1 MKYFR
6 QVIMAILAM
15 SFMSP
20 VGLGAAGSDA
30 RNSSMGFRDA
40 VKKVKPAVVYI
51 ESTMKVNEG
60 FRYGYGQASG
70 SGVIIDAK
78 KGYVLTAA
86 HVVDEAKV
94 VTVRL
99 EDGRKFTAK
108 NVWGD
113 AESDVGLV
121 QIEAE
126 NLPEATLGDSDKLEV
141 GDWVLAIG
149 SPFGRVLENSV
160 SAGIVSAKGRR
171 TGVLGQ
177 MGVEDFIQ
185 TDAVINKGNSGGP
198 LVNIDGEVVGINSNI
213 ISSTGMNA
221 GLGFAVP
228 SKMAKAALE
237 QLTKGGKVVR
247 GYMGVSLADFGEIDP
262 AEAGK
267 IPEAIK
273 KRGGVY
279 VGEVVAGGPADEA
292 GVKAGDVIF
301 SLDGKNITSASELI
315 EYVRAKMPGDEVKC
329 HVWRNGKELALIAK
343 LVERPGSEEAGTVAM
358 KIGVGGSD
366 YAGVAISA
374 KGMSRIRGIVVE
386 YVKAGSPADRAG
398 IEMGDVIAEVDGKP
412 SPNNRALER
421 LLRAGNLKKG
431 ISLTI
436 INDSGERTVVVRK

>member
-1 MKYFR
+1 MKSIR
-6 QVIMAILAM
+6 HIVIAVLAM
-15 SFMSP
+15 GFITP
-20 VGLGAAGSDA
+20 AVAGAAESA
-30 RNSSMGFRDA
+30 RNYSMGFRDA

-51 ESTMKVNEG
+51 ESTVQVSQG
-60 FRYGYGQASG
+60 FHAGYGKASG

-86 HVVDEAKV
+86 HVVDEAKE

-113 AESDVGLV
+113 IESDVGLV
-121 QIEAE
+121 QIEAA
-126 NLPEATLGDSDKLEV
+126 NLPEAKLGDSDELEV

-213 ISSTGMNA
+213 ISSTGMSA

-228 SKMAKAALE
+228 SKLAKAAIA
-237 QLTKGGKVVR
+237 QLIKGGKVVR
-247 GYMGVSLADFGEIDP
+247 GYMGVSLADMGEMDT
-262 AEAGK
+262 AAAK
-267 IPEAIK
+267 IPEAIR

-279 VGEVVAGGPADEA
+279 VDHVEAGGPADEA
-292 GVKAGDVIF
+292 GMKAGDVIF
-301 SLDGKNITSASELI
+301 SLDDKKIASASELI
-315 EYVRAKMPGDEVKC
+315 EYVRTKMPGDEVKC
-329 HVWRNGKELALIAK
+329 HVWRGGKETALVAK
-343 LVERPGSEEAGTVAM
+343 LVERPGSEEVAATVAM
-358 KIGVGGSD
+358 RIGVGVSD
-366 YAGVAISA
+366 YAGVTIGPG
-374 KGMSRIRGIVVE
+374 GMSRIRGVVVE
-386 YVKAGSPADRAG
+386 YVKVGSPADKAG
-398 IEMGDVIAEVDGKP
+398 VEVGDVIAEVGGKH
-412 SPNNRALER
+412 SSNSADFER

-436 INDSGERTVVVRK
+436 LNDGGERTVSVRK